1 MRSPTLLLMR
11 MKAAETSASSAM
23 ADCTPLAVVSR
34 SVMTAEIDTF
44 IKEVSTTRTNIA
56 MASRSIRRRLPGT
69 SGSEPWA
76 GFCVMSPSRPPNG
89 SQSSE
94 VEGVR
99 QSVEEDEEV
108 GDEGGAHGVLV
119 GELGLLASA
128 LCRRDEP
135 VAAQGDPARR
145 RQQRREPRPR
155 EVAVGRGLLPLVA
168 RREVGQRVG
177 HRREDEAVAPVL
189 AVAALAGDPRVVAPH
204 ESYEVS
210 AFASLEAV
218 AQRQRL
224 DEPLA
229 EPDVREHGLLEPA
242 ARHDERDVVEVV
254 GEPTGRGG
262 HTRGDEVDG
271 IPEAAQQQGE
281 ETVELVAVTAAPGV
295 DDLGQQRRVV
305 EADRPAERDVEA

>member
-56 MASRSIRRRLPGT
+56 MASRSIRRRLPEA
-69 SGSEPWA
+69 SGSESGVGSWL
-76 GFCVMSPSRPPNG
+76 MSPSRWPNG
-89 SQSSE
+89 VSQK
-94 VEGVR
+94 R
-99 QSVEEDEEV
+99 WTRRRPLIEDDAEAV
-108 GDEGGAHGVLV
+108 GEGGAHGVLV
-119 GELGLLASA
+119 GERGLLASA
-128 LCRRDEP
+128 LRRRDEP
-135 VAAQGDPARR
+135 VAAQGDPSRR
-145 RQQRREPRPR
+145 GQHRCEPRPG

-189 AVAALAGDPRVVAPH
+189 AVVALARDPRVVAPH
-204 ESYEVS
+204 ESHEVA

-218 AQRQRL
+218 AQRERL

-229 EPDVREHGLLEPA
+229 EPDVREHGLLETA
-242 ARHDERDVVEVV
+242 TRHDECQVVELV
-254 GEPTGRGG
+254 GEPAVRRG
-262 HTRGDEVDG
+262 HARGDEVDG

-281 ETVELVAVTAAPGV
+281 EAV
-295 DDLGQQRRVV
+295 
-305 EADRPAERDVEA
+305 